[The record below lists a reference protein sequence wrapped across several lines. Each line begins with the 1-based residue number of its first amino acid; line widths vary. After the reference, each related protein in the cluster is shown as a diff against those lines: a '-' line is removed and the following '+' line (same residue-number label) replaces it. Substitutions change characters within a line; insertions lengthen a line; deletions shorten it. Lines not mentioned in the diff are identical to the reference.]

1 MSDTVRLTR
10 HGTIATLTLDRP
22 HKRNAFDDA
31 LLDDLESA
39 VCSLRDDATLRVL
52 VVTGAGPSFC
62 AGVDIS
68 DLAGIDDAELRR
80 RRFAPIAARRTRILV
95 RALETLRA
103 LAPLT
108 VAAVDGAAAG
118 GGFSLMLACDFRVLT
133 ERACCWYPEVA
144 LGVPLSPPSTRL
156 LLEEVGMA
164 RAKDIILRGTRLDA
178 TTLAALGIAHE
189 VVPADDLAARVERLA
204 TELAALAP
212 PGAQVSKATIN
223 ALVRGES
230 VLRPELA
237 LPPANGD

>member
-1 MSDTVRLTR
+1 MSETVRLTR
-10 HGTIATLTLDRP
+10 HGTIATLTLERP
-22 HKRNAFDDA
+22 HKRNAFDDT
-31 LLDDLESA
+31 LLDELESA
-39 VCSLRDDATLRVL
+39 MCSLRDDATLRVV

-95 RALETLRA
+95 RVLETLRA

-178 TTLAALGIAHE
+178 ATLAALGIAHE
-189 VVPADDLAARVERLA
+189 VVPADDLAVRVERLA

-230 VLRPELA
+230 VLRPELT